1 MGSQAH
7 NITGLLYVIQLQNE
21 DNFFLKKIDLSYH
34 FYALLLLRI

>member
-21 DNFFLKKIDLSYH
+21 DNFFKKKKLT
-34 FYALLLLRI
+34 